1 MKKFSL
7 LLIAAV
13 VAMSA
18 SAGISFKGTH
28 SLKSKRVINTE
39 MTKLQGK
46 ALKNKANNLRVINEQ
61 PAGELKSY
69 NRSGQGVYASGGYL
83 YCSQQD
89 GSRMDIVW
97 GEDGKVYLKDILFN
111 FGAGTWVEGEIF
123 DGIYIKVPL
132 NQSIYWSEDYQADI
146 NLCWGRSYLTEDNKI
161 GFERIEKDE
170 ILYAIDE
177 EAGTI
182 TLLDTEGP
190 SELDSS
196 DPNSY
201 CGLGLSA
208 YWTDDDSWYG
218 NVEWNTMLTEREIVP
233 APTVITEIPEG
244 CEVYTYYRN
253 SSYIANSAFFG
264 VFNGNTD
271 GKINVAFG
279 QDGKVYIQ
287 NPIWWHDGYN
297 TWVEGTYDWMTGII
311 TIPTGQY
318 LSWNADYEYGI
329 QLVWGSTYTFEDG
342 VDEDGNPA
350 YSISYEI
357 DDRTTEIQF
366 QIDDDCFY
374 LLGSEGDINAE
385 FPLNYN
391 ATGLMSIYS
400 DDQSMTALEFANR
413 DENGYAEPMGY
424 IVNAVP
430 AVPANPTADEWYDC
444 GNEGGYSRFYFTL
457 PTTDVDGNMIDPEYL
472 SVSIYTDDD
481 QIFTFDANTYDYD
494 LTEDMT
500 EIPYWIFSSGY
511 DFHTGYFYFYRT
523 NADGYDQFFNHQIGV
538 QVHYTVNG
546 VKNSS
551 DIVYLEVFPGSNVNE
566 INTGKTVAGVRYYN
580 VAGQEMAQPSGMT
593 IQVTTYTD
601 GTTSAAKVVK

>member
-69 NRSGQGVYASGGYL
+69 NRSGQGVYVSGGYL

-146 NLCWGRSYLTEDNKI
+146 NLCWGRTYLTEDNKI

-264 VFNGNTD
+264 IYNGTTD
-271 GKINVAFG
+271 GKIKVAFG

-287 NPIWWHDGYN
+287 NPVWWHDGYN

-318 LSWNADYEYGI
+318 LSWNAEYEYGV

-350 YSISYEI
+350 YSLSYEI

-400 DDQSMTALEFANR
+400 DDQSMTSLEFANR
-413 DENGYAEPMGY
+413 DENGYAEPMGN

-457 PTTDVDGNMIDPEYL
+457 PTTDVDGNLIDPEYL

-481 QIFTFDANTYDYD
+481 QIFTFDANTYNYD

-511 DFHTGYFYFYRT
+511 DFHAGYFYFYRT